1 MVKDMGIKKIYA
13 SEMKKNEELRTKLKE
28 SDTKLAELK
37 KLYER
42 QLKWE
47 ETGEM
52 LKHEMEK
59 YKTGKSRKA
68 KAQNTA
74 NVEQSVLD
82 AQGGWE
88 HEEREQEQPI

>member
-13 SEMKKNEELRTKLKE
+13 NEMKKNEELRAKLKE

-52 LKHEMEK
+52 LEKEMEK
-59 YKTGKSRKA
+59 YKTRKSRKA
-68 KAQNTA
+68 KVQDTA
-74 NVEQSVLD
+74 DVEQSVLD
-82 AQGGWE
+82 TQGGWE